1 MNNRPQADA
10 TVRRGRLK
18 LLLIA
23 VFFAAPVVLAWLAY
37 RFDWATGS
45 AGNYGELLA
54 PAALP
59 DGALVAVDGRPFPL
73 ARLRG
78 NWVLLQFDDS
88 RCDTYCEQ
96 KLYFMRQVRRALG
109 RDMERVE
116 RLWVLTDG
124 GTPRASLVEAIEGTH
139 LARSADGRFAAAFPA
154 ARSPADHIY
163 LVDPMGNLMMRFPRE
178 PDPSKML
185 KDLRR
190 LLKYSQIG

>member
-1 MNNRPQADA
+1 MNSRLQADA
-10 TVRRGRLK
+10 AVRRGRLK

-23 VFFAAPVVLAWLAY
+23 VFFAAPVALAWLAY

-45 AGNYGELLA
+45 AGNYGELLE

-59 DGALVAVDGRPFPL
+59 DGALTAMDGRPFPL

-78 NWVLLQFDDS
+78 KWVLLQFDDS
-88 RCDTYCEQ
+88 RCDAYCEQ

-124 GTPRASLVEAIEGTH
+124 GTPRASLVPAIEGTL
-139 LARSADGRFAAAFPA
+139 LARSADGRFSAAFPA
-154 ARSPADHIY
+154 ARGPVDHIY

-185 KDLRR
+185 KDLQR
-190 LLKYSQIG
+190 LLKYSQVG